1 MHVTRVPS
9 TTMLP
14 RLALVAGVALAG
26 SLLAPSPAPAQST
39 GVVTYAKKASFDDV
53 RFELNNVIVGR
64 GLAIDFNGQVSKML
78 ERTGADVGSTK
89 PIYKKAEYFTF
100 CSAKLSRQAMEAD
113 GANISV
119 CPYVVFI
126 YEKAA
131 APGTVHVG
139 YRKSPLTGS
148 VASKKALGEINKLL
162 DGIAKDAVKEAASR
176 YWGTSSTRRL
186 LARPYPVASV
196 AIGAS
201 MPTPLRVGRAGTGM
215 TSRNLAS
222 KAGRGVRP
230 GPPDS
235 KNLLEETARRIR
247 LQACARSATFRM
259 LMIIS
264 TLGVGPARVRSFC
277 LAVRDPRR
285 LVI

>member
-1 MHVTRVPS
+1 MSVARVLNS
-9 TTMLP
+9 DLLP
-14 RLALVAGVALAG
+14 RLAMAAGFAVMA
-26 SLLAPSPAPAQST
+26 SLLAPSPAPAQSP

-53 RFELNNVIVGR
+53 RFELNNAIVGR

-139 YRKSPLTGS
+139 YRKAPLAGS
-148 VASKKALGEINKLL
+148 AASKKALGEINKLL
-162 DGIAKDAVKEAASR
+162 DGIAKDAVK
-176 YWGTSSTRRL
+176 
-186 LARPYPVASV
+186 
-196 AIGAS
+196 
-201 MPTPLRVGRAGTGM
+201 
-215 TSRNLAS
+215 
-222 KAGRGVRP
+222 
-230 GPPDS
+230 
-235 KNLLEETARRIR
+235 
-247 LQACARSATFRM
+247 
-259 LMIIS
+259 
-264 TLGVGPARVRSFC
+264 
-277 LAVRDPRR
+277 
-285 LVI
+285 